1 MSKLKRYEDME
12 AWISARALVRSIYAI
27 SSTPLFS
34 KDYGLRDQI
43 RRASVSV
50 ASNIAEGS
58 DSQTNSSFCRFLYS
72 ARASASEVRT
82 QLYLALDQNYISGAE
97 CKQLVSQTESIG
109 RQITGFIT
117 YLNKSVHKR

>member
-12 AWISARALVRSIYAI
+12 VWISARALVKSIYAI

-72 ARASASEVRT
+72 ARASAAEVRT

-109 RQITGFIT
+109 RQITGFIS

>member
-12 AWISARALVRSIYAI
+12 VWISARALVKSIYAI

-72 ARASASEVRT
+72 ARASAAEVRT

-97 CKQLVSQTESIG
+97 CKQLVAQTESIG

-117 YLNKSVHKR
+117 YLNKSVYKR

>member
-1 MSKLKRYEDME
+1 MGKLKCYEDME
-12 AWISARALVRSIYAI
+12 VWVSARTLVKSIYAI
-27 SSTPLFS
+27 SGTPIFF

-43 RRASVSV
+43 RRASVSI

-72 ARASASEVRT
+72 ARASAAEVRT
-82 QLYLALDQNYISGAE
+82 QLYLALDLNYISSSE

-109 RQITGFIT
+109 RQLGGFIT
-117 YLNKSVHKR
+117 YLQKSAHKR